1 MTHQNSVVFVVDD
14 DASVRRSLALL
25 VESAGWQAKTFG
37 SAQEFLSFPRVSCSS
52 CLVLDLD
59 GLELQKRVAG
69 RRDMP
74 IIFISGHGDVPTT
87 VQAMKGGAMEFLTK
101 PLSSE

>member
-37 SAQEFLSFPRVSCSS
+37 SAQEFLSSPRVSCSS

-59 GLELQKRVAG
+59 LPDLDGLELQKRVAG
-69 RRDMP
+69 GVTCR
-74 IIFISGHGDVPTT
+74 
-87 VQAMKGGAMEFLTK
+87 
-101 PLSSE
+101 SSSSRGTATCRPPCRP